1 MHGGGYIYC
10 KKKKKGY
17 VCSAIEF
24 FFAFLLFLIFFCLS
38 NQFNPIPK
46 PNNQKKNSI
55 QGINTM
61 ANAFYFPQK
70 LTEKK
75 KNWGEGNNE
84 EKGD

>member
-1 MHGGGYIYC
+1 M
-10 KKKKKGY
+10 Y
-17 VCSAIEF
+17 VLQLNS
-24 FFAFLLFLIFFCLS
+24 FLLFLIFFCLS

-46 PNNQKKNSI
+46 PNNKKKKNSI

-75 KNWGEGNNE
+75 KLGRGE
-84 EKGD
+84 